1 MTPNNELTQSEVA
14 ILSLLS
20 EGEQHGYGLNEAIEQ
35 RGFRNW
41 TNIGFSSIY
50 WTLNRMEKSKL
61 ITSRKDPS
69 KKGPERKLYRL
80 TQKGR
85 FALLDSIR
93 NSISIPEHVRTRVDL
108 GAAYVELL
116 PRDEAIKCFEIY
128 RKTMQERLDGIAAV
142 RKAQEPLPFGAE
154 IIFDHGAI
162 KSKAEIE
169 WIDGVLEQLK
179 QQQENEQE

>member
-1 MTPNNELTQSEVA
+1 MTSLNELTQSEIA

-50 WTLNRMEKSKL
+50 WILNRMEKAKL

-80 TQKGR
+80 AQKGQS
-85 FALLDSIR
+85 ALLDSIR
-93 NSISIPEHVRTRVDL
+93 GSISIPEHIRTQVDL

-116 PRDEAIKCFEIY
+116 PREEAIRCFETY
-128 RKTMQERLDGIAAV
+128 RKTMQERINGIAAV
-142 RKAQEPLPFGAE
+142 RKAQEPLPFGAQ
-154 IIFDHGAI
+154 IIFDHGTI
-162 KSKAEIE
+162 KGKAELE
-169 WIDGVLEQLK
+169 WVDGVLERLK
-179 QQQENEQE
+179 QQQEN

>member
-1 MTPNNELTQSEVA
+1 MTKTNELTRSEVA

-20 EGEQHGYGLNEAIEQ
+20 EGEQHGYGLNEAIQQ

-50 WTLNRMEKSKL
+50 WILNRMEKSKL

-69 KKGPERKLYRL
+69 KKGPDRKLYRL
-80 TQKGR
+80 TKKGR
-85 FALLDSIR
+85 TALLDSIR
-93 NSISIPEHVRTRVDL
+93 TSISIPEHQRTRVDL

-116 PRDEAIKCFEIY
+116 PRDEAIQGFETY
-128 RKTMQERLDGIAAV
+128 RKTLQERLDGIAAI

-154 IIFDHGAI
+154 IIFDHGII
-162 KSKAEIE
+162 KGKAELE
-169 WIDGVLEQLK
+169 WVDGVLERLK
-179 QQQENEQE
+179 HQQEPELE

>member
-1 MTPNNELTQSEVA
+1 MVTSNELTQSEVA

-50 WTLNRMEKSKL
+50 WILNRMEKAKF
-61 ITSRKDPS
+61 IASRKDPS

-80 TQKGR
+80 TPKGQS
-85 FALLDSIR
+85 ALLDSIR
-93 NSISIPEHVRTRVDL
+93 SSISIPEHVRTRVDL
-108 GAAYVELL
+108 GAAYVGLL
-116 PRDEAIKCFEIY
+116 PREEAIRCFETY
-128 RKTMQERLDGIAAV
+128 RKTMQKRIDGIAAA
-142 RKAQEPLPFGAE
+142 RKAQEPLPFGAQ

-162 KSKAEIE
+162 KGKAELE
-169 WIDGVLEQLK
+169 WVDQVLDRLK
-179 QQQENEQE
+179 QQRENEQE